1 MNLRTLLE
9 VLRSGTSLSDL
20 SLLSISSQFL
30 SLSLNKILEANIVQ
44 QVTFVFRING
54 LELGTVDMLVNAN
67 GTYIN
72 KYNHLIFPAVLSMEC
87 LILVDSWETEWSS
100 RLSNTACMHTE
111 EETDC

>member
-1 MNLRTLLE
+1 MLL
-9 VLRSGTSLSDL
+9 
-20 SLLSISSQFL
+20 
-30 SLSLNKILEANIVQ
+30 
-44 QVTFVFRING
+44 
-54 LELGTVDMLVNAN
+54 NAN

-72 KYNHLIFPAVLSMEC
+72 KYTHLIFPAVLSMEC